1 MSSENSKSG
10 NQTLKNRHITLLEL
24 LDRVIDKGV
33 VAKGEVML
41 SVADIDLIYLN
52 LGLLLS
58 SVKTVERAARRG
70 GSRWLHQPPPSGKSY
85 LGELPAEEEEAITL
99 PSQNELLSATESSD
113 KEEQPLH
120 EQASQ
125 ESNEELS
132 ASAVQ
137 LLPDQDER
145 SRPPAAK
152 TSIDH
157 KSVEQGLAK
166 LVLTLI
172 DLLRKL
178 MEKQAIRRIEDN
190 QLSDQEIEEL
200 GNTFFLL
207 NERMEE
213 LKKIFHLE
221 NEDLNLD
228 LGPLGELL

>member
-1 MSSENSKSG
+1 MDSESSKTG
-10 NQTLKNRHITLLEL
+10 NQALKNRHITLLEL
-24 LDRVIDKGV
+24 LDRMIDKGV
-33 VAKGEVML
+33 MAKGEVML

-70 GSRWLHQPPPSGKSY
+70 GYRWLNQPPSPGGPY
-85 LGELPAEEEEAITL
+85 LDELPVKEEAITL

-113 KEEQPLH
+113 KEEQPVR
-120 EQASQ
+120 EQTNQ
-125 ESNEELS
+125 ESNEESS
-132 ASAVQ
+132 ANAVQ
-137 LLPDQDER
+137 LLSDQAER
-145 SRPPAAK
+145 DHSPAAK

-221 NEDLNLD
+221 HEELNLD